1 MRDYLKES
9 ELPRGPYTIDNIQLV
24 CRAVNSWRS
33 DMPLELFIKVC
44 KAVANNNQ
52 ESLEVKDGRA

>member
-1 MRDYLKES
+1 MRDAG
-9 ELPRGPYTIDNIQLV
+9 GPYTIDNIQLV